1 MKIYVV
7 GIGPGSSE
15 YMTPQAR
22 AAIEDSDV
30 VVGYTLYVDLVSD
43 LTSGKEV
50 KSTAMKQEVD
60 RCRDGAGFCP
70 GGKECGLRMQQGR
83 RRIRH
88 GWYHG

>member
-30 VVGYTLYVDLVSD
+30 VVGLYSLRRSGQRSD
-43 LTSGKEV
+43 
-50 KSTAMKQEVD
+50 
-60 RCRDGAGFCP
+60 
-70 GGKECGLRMQQGR
+70 
-83 RRIRH
+83 
-88 GWYHG
+88 